1 MKAEINKH
9 PNIGKFNIT
18 DLWEII
24 EYDLLKYI
32 TKSKYEQSKRYEQ
45 RVDDRRYAE
54 KVYK

>member
-9 PNIGKFNIT
+9 PQYWKIQCQ
-18 DLWEII
+18 II
-24 EYDLLKYI
+24 EYDLIKYI
-32 TKSKYEQSKRYEQ
+32 TKPKYEQSKRYEQ